1 MYADS
6 HKAIYH
12 ACLYVFI
19 IISPTCSP
27 EIDRVRNIGVL
38 ETYGIGDL
46 HSVAIDTQSTWDCES
61 QKAMN
66 TELQPDTA
74 KTIAIQNGN
83 EDSARYAARM
93 PYLMLRIDHLPPD
106 LQIPGL
112 ILELSQD
119 YGPGYFCYNT
129 TDIQQ
134 VNLFFPADRSG
145 SMRVY
150 IHNPEEEAARQAQ
163 AFLMGLSVGMPG
175 HCAIFGT
182 SKDDAL
188 RLERLRRFIPT
199 ANAIYDERVRMESVA
214 AQKRSFVELRFEL
227 PAWHFSYYALSDEIA
242 KRNSV
247 WKTILPAGWIVDT
260 VWLPMAW
267 VLNQTAPTQHAVLTL
282 QIRGCRLN

>member
-119 YGPGYFCYNT
+119 HGPGYFCYNT
-129 TDIQQ
+129 SDIQQ
-134 VNLFFPADRSG
+134 VNLFFPAEHSEPL
-145 SMRVY
+145 RVY
-150 IHNPEEEAARQAQ
+150 IHNPDESKARQAR
-163 AFLMGLSVGMPG
+163 AFLMGVQSDSHGECTV
-175 HCAIFGT
+175 FGISAADKT
-182 SKDDAL
+182 RK
-188 RLERLRRFIPT
+188 EQLRRFIPT
-199 ANAIYDERVRMESVA
+199 ADAVFSGSVRMES
-214 AQKRSFVELRFEL
+214 LRARTSLWAEMQFAL
-227 PAWHFSYYALSDEIA
+227 PAWQFPYYALTEEIG

-247 WKTILPAGWIVDT
+247 WNAVIPAGWIVDT